1 MPQTHSTVLG
11 GADADSLSIFQHFM
25 NFNLGRASPKDAYTN
40 QQKRGS
46 SSGGIGG
53 PIINN
58 MFGGDNTGYQ
68 NQ

>member
-11 GADADSLSIFQHFM
+11 GADADSLSILIIM

-58 MFGGDNTGYQ
+58 MFGGDNTGY
-68 NQ
+68 